1 MIRLLG
7 ILLLLAG
14 VTILGYQ
21 GFTFV
26 AERAAPVQVDDWE
39 RSLWFPPVVGA
50 FALMAGLY
58 FVFANVLPA
67 ANCPYMRLYQ
77 SRAE

>member
-7 ILLLLAG
+7 IFLLVAG

-26 AERAAPVQVDDWE
+26 SERAAPVQVDDWE

-50 FALMAGLY
+50 FTLMAGIY
-58 FVFANVLPA
+58 FAFANVLTPVSD
-67 ANCPYMRLYQ
+67 PYMRLYQ
-77 SRAE
+77 SRTE